1 LTLIPVPFP
10 ENEHYQATK
19 KEFVP
24 PYEDLNLKL
33 GGLLALN
40 LHEFSNDVEE
50 ICDQVRTPRGRE
62 AANVYSKKPGPSGAL
77 VSMQTVD
84 ASRRLYPH

>member
-1 LTLIPVPFP
+1 M
-10 ENEHYQATK
+10 
-19 KEFVP
+19 P

-50 ICDQVRTPRGRE
+50 ICDQVRTRFWI
-62 AANVYSKKPGPSGAL
+62 VYLWS
-77 VSMQTVD
+77 
-84 ASRRLYPH
+84 